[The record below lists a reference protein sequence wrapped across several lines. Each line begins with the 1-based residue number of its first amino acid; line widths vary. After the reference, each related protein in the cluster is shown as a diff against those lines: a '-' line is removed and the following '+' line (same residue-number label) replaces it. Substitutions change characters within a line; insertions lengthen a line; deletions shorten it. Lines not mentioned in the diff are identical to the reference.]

1 MQVQP
6 PCHQTR
12 CYLYHITNVLYCCI
26 CSIVYVVLV
35 VIEGLM
41 SNSSALM
48 SSFFNK
54 RHYYQYSV
62 LDTLCMFCFF
72 EEYKQYPAYKPLMID
87 SCFTQAHT
95 SSSVETLRT
104 AIRISVLSDY
114 LLIFTQQTA
123 NVYCKAFREKNPALV
138 ESQIMHVPGCMH
150 LRAQS
155 FIHIQS
161 NPGMVLPFSLTHH
174 KSRY

>member
-6 PCHQTR
+6 PCHQTL

-26 CSIVYVVLV
+26 CSIVYVLV
-35 VIEGLM
+35 
-41 SNSSALM
+41 
-48 SSFFNK
+48 
-54 RHYYQYSV
+54 YYQYSV

-114 LLIFTQQTA
+114 PLIFNQQTA
-123 NVYCKAFREKNPALV
+123 KVYCKAFREKNPALV
-138 ESQIMHVPGCMH
+138 ESQIIHVPGCMH